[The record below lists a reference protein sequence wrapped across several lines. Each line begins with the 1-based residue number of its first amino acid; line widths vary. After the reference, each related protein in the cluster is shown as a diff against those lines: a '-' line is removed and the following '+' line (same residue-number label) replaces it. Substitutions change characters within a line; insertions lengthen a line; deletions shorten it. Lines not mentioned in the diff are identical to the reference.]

1 MSWNQTK
8 GKRWLA
14 AILPAALLLG
24 GCGGGGGGVAGP
36 GQGETPPP
44 SSRPPEPVELVFYS
58 LGQSSEESFNEL
70 YGDAIRK
77 KYPHFKLTYV
87 PRSGSASIDDYMSS
101 LMMSNQIDINFDSI
115 GNIPSSLLKNELQ
128 FDMTELIVKHKLDL
142 SQYEPSAIAGMRE
155 IGGKG
160 IYGLPVFNV
169 NRLLYYN
176 KDLFDKFGLPY
187 PTDGMS
193 WEKANELGRQMTR
206 VDSGVQYVGLASSKE
221 HQIRMNAL
229 SIPLLDPAT
238 NKPTIRSDERW
249 RSVFEQGLFAPYQD
263 SGYREAIAKGLPS
276 RSWFNK
282 TRNLA
287 MYVYLSF
294 MPANEPAS
302 FDGLNWDMV
311 SEPYYSQ
318 APGVSS
324 QVYPTYFSIVSS
336 SKKKDAAMQAI
347 QVLLSP
353 EHQSFLSRKGQI
365 PVLDKAELKREL
377 GQDTPFKDKNW
388 QAVFHNKF
396 APIPYKSMYDVDLE
410 KVYLKRHLEYAQ
422 GKVDLNTLMRGAEE
436 EAIKLLEAR

>member
-1 MSWNQTK
+1 MNLREKKSKW
-8 GKRWLA
+8 WA
-14 AILPAALLLG
+14 ALILPSVLLLG
-24 GCGGGGGGVAGP
+24 GCGGEDAADRP
-36 GQGETPPP
+36 GQGEKPPA
-44 SSRPPEPVELVFYS
+44 SVQPPEPVELVFYS

-77 KYPHFKLTYV
+77 KYPHFKLTYIQ
-87 PRSGSASIDDYMSS
+87 RSGGTSIDDYMSTL
-101 LMMSNQIDINFDSI
+101 LMGNQIDINFDSI
-115 GNIPSSLLKNELQ
+115 GNIPSSLMKNELQ
-128 FDMTELIVKHKLDL
+128 YDMSELITKHKLDL
-142 SQYEPSAIAGMRE
+142 SQYEQSAVDGMRE

-169 NRLLYYN
+169 NRLLFYN

-193 WEKANELGRQMTR
+193 WEQANELGRQMTR

-229 SIPLLDPAT
+229 SVPLLDPAT

-276 RSWFNK
+276 RSWFSK

-287 MYVYLSF
+287 MNVYLSF

-302 FDGLNWDMV
+302 FDGMNWDMV
-311 SEPYYSQ
+311 AEPTYSQ

-324 QVYPTYFSIVSS
+324 QVYPTYFSIVTS

-353 EHQSFLSRKGQI
+353 EHQSFLSRMGQI
-365 PVLDKAELKREL
+365 PVLDKPELKREL
-377 GQDTPFKDKNW
+377 GQDTQFKDKNW
-388 QAVFHNKF
+388 QSVFHNKF
-396 APIPYKSMYDVDLE
+396 APIPYKSVYDVDLE
-410 KVYLKRHLEYAQ
+410 KVYLKQHLDYAL
-422 GKVDLNTLMRGAEE
+422 GKVDLNTLLRNAEE
-436 EAIKLLEAR
+436 EALKLLEAR